1 MGESRN
7 QQKDGTPFCDNSQN
21 GKGLPKRERLHLR
34 APNTDNTTG
43 PRPRLRGDNPRFRG
57 GDVIPAKAGIAPA
70 KAGAGTLSVL
80 IVDNDPAGTRFMLE
94 ILARKGIGANLADD
108 EKAAIDFLDKNS
120 CDLAFVSE
128 KLSLL
133 QSSLDLI
140 SKVRSNSPEL
150 PVIMIAEPPASLVPR
165 HSSLVTRQTM
175 DDGRWTTDVLRLV
188 AQAAVKA
195 ICMGC
200 SDFLIKPLDH
210 EEIESLLDTFLPN
223 HSVCT
228 VASAQ
233 EGSRYLYQIV
243 GKSPKLIQIVNLAE
257 RIAPTSAPVLI
268 SGESGTGKELI
279 SFLIHRKSKRAQGP
293 YIKVN
298 CVALSDSLLESEL
311 FGHEKGAFTGAY
323 TQRKGRFEMAH
334 SGTLLLDEITETP
347 LKFQAKLLRILEQ
360 QEFERVGGNENIRI
374 NVRIISTT
382 NKDLLEEVQLG
393 RFRQDL
399 YYRLSGV
406 RLVIPPLRQRH
417 EDLPEL
423 VWHFVNLYARDTQRR
438 ITKLD
443 PAMMDIFAKY
453 HWPGNV
459 RQLRNVVLTS
469 LILGV
474 GPTLCLA
481 DVSWLFDELQ
491 PLPQQDSSCVV
502 RNASRDPALR
512 ESSCEET
519 NTQYAIRNTQY
530 DYGLGG
536 IPLAQIERQAILD
549 TLRQTAGNQTKAA
562 KVLGISDRT
571 LRDKIRRYRQ
581 SATGGHKA
589 RSQQECLQP
598 VG

>member
-21 GKGLPKRERLHLR
+21 GKGLPKRERLHLG
-34 APNTDNTTG
+34 APNPDNTAG
-43 PRPRLRGDNPRFRG
+43 PRPRFRG

-150 PVIMIAEPPASLVPR
+150 PVIMIAEPDTPTPSIENL
-165 HSSLVTRQTM
+165 H
-175 DDGRWTTDVLRLV
+175 LV

-279 SFLIHRKSKRAQGP
+279 SFLIHRKSKRVQGP

-502 RNASRDPALR
+502 RNAS
-512 ESSCEET
+512 CEET